1 MGRGS
6 DTRMYN
12 PRSESSHMFRE
23 NHEEEGT
30 RTGYE
35 DPRDLDNRADKRQ
48 AKKEKEDK
56 EERKI
61 RHIKVRSHHLRSG
74 EDKVDEE
81 ESPMEDSEYKPRGS
95 VDNPSKQT
103 IPSGA
108 GGFLT
113 SLATQAKGPGAAAGQ
128 MIAMSE
134 PMLDAWSELLKQ
146 QERLPDDTQ
155 LHELGQTDLIRLLQH
170 PNERI
175 AAFADRELQLRG
187 MESHGSVPF
196 LDSASEKEIAEFY
209 EPQFQSLS
217 FDYGNVQPSDVNT
230 FDIPIREY
238 HAERAGD
245 VTEAVPGGMF
255 DILGA
260 REKYDHLKE
269 TAPQHLVDDYVQRI
283 NNYYQDITNPTYLP
297 FFDLESPAQYTP
309 SQTPESIEDMMSQVD
324 DARERLPDPMAVAG
338 GATGFQHDFQQK
350 NASEPI
356 DHAWSELLK
365 SKPKGLPQGIPHA
378 SDTGKSKKERD
389 RDTQSDIARRNR
401 NPVKVMRNPVQSEL
415 TTGQHNRMQTAL
427 ELLEQYGSADR
438 IPPKILAQNLPEFL
452 RTTATRKRKPSVGVK
467 PFQGERIYGGQNIKQ
482 RDAHKY
488 IRPLARSQRE
498 AITGGE
504 HHDSLLDALNT
515 GQFMSELSTFAENAP
530 AYDRRLE
537 EARRAPLPPEP
548 TLEPQ
553 PVQEDKIEPGPLPD
567 TFFVNGGFMDDR
579 QFAAYQAQKNQQQKS
594 EPMDHAW
601 SELLK
606 EEPTAHPGG
615 RRYTDD
621 MSTYY
626 RRDYNVPNPDDV
638 HPEWDNWIQEVVDNP
653 AEYEDI
659 DHDFRQSDMDYL
671 AGAQS
676 REDFFERL
684 HALSKFH
691 YDDAEAPFDRT
702 EGIYRD
708 FTDVPF
714 NEETGFTRS
723 EPMDHVWSELLK
735 SKKEERKRK
744 KEEGAKFR
752 PSTGAFERPR
762 GGFGGRPA
770 TPARAKIISRNL
782 PVGRHTG
789 LNEAEL
795 AVEMSHR
802 GVASKQPMSKDPQ
815 QYRDYMATQ
824 EAQKRVGNVR
834 TPYAEHRRFGRPSKR
849 AKSGMPRVP
858 RPRLHPVR
866 APSIVPPKMKMPR
879 LRKPKMPGMVT
890 MSEDEVTQSDV
901 LKSASD
907 AGYLRILVRELREAL
922 RETRDKDRKR
932 KGMGTPDTSGA
943 ASNLPNHPSNSHAQT
958 SAPQGGTEN
967 EEAEAKMYGA
977 DPAQV
982 INARGS
988 NKS

>member
-48 AKKEKEDK
+48 AKKEKEEK
-56 EERKI
+56 EEKKI
-61 RHIKVRSHHLRSG
+61 KHIKVRRHHLHSG
-74 EDKVDEE
+74 QDEMDEE
-81 ESPMEDSEYKPRGS
+81 ESPMENSEYKPRGS

-128 MIAMSE
+128 LVAMSE

-146 QERLPDDTQ
+146 DGRIPDVTDEYDYYNYYDTYADEDRPLAHMPHSTLDARLAERGEVGEYAHDNDDEFDE
-155 LHELGQTDLIRLLQH
+155 LIHEYLMR
-170 PNERI
+170 
-175 AAFADRELQLRG
+175 DRENRSGVDREGFPQ
-187 MESHGSVPF
+187 
-196 LDSASEKEIAEFY
+196 EF
-209 EPQFQSLS
+209 
-217 FDYGNVQPSDVNT
+217 
-230 FDIPIREY
+230 
-238 HAERAGD
+238 
-245 VTEAVPGGMF
+245 
-255 DILGA
+255 
-260 REKYDHLKE
+260 
-269 TAPQHLVDDYVQRI
+269 
-283 NNYYQDITNPTYLP
+283 QDIHT
-297 FFDLESPAQYTP
+297 
-309 SQTPESIEDMMSQVD
+309 
-324 DARERLPDPMAVAG
+324 
-338 GATGFQHDFQQK
+338 
-350 NASEPI
+350 SEPMEN
-356 DHAWSELLK
+356 AWSELLK
-365 SKPKGLPQGIPHA
+365 SKPKGLPQGVPHA
-378 SDTGKSKKERD
+378 SDTGKSKRERD
-389 RDTQSDIARRNR
+389 RDTQSDIARRKR
-401 NPVKVMRNPVQSEL
+401 NPVKVMRNPVQSAL

-438 IPPKILAQNLPEFL
+438 IPPKILAQRLPEFL
-452 RTTATRKRKPSVGVK
+452 RTTATRKRKPSVGRK
-467 PFQGERIYGGQNIKQ
+467 PFEGERVYGGEGIKQ
-482 RDAHKY
+482 RDAQKY
-488 IRPLARSQRE
+488 IRPLTRTQRE

-504 HHDSLLDALNT
+504 YHDSLLDALNT

-530 AYDRRLE
+530 AYDRRIE
-537 EARRAPLPPEP
+537 EARRASLPPEP

-553 PVQEDKIEPGPLPD
+553 PVQKDKIEPGPLPD
-567 TFFVNGGFMDDR
+567 TFFVNGDFMDAR

-594 EPMDHAW
+594 EPMDHA
-601 SELLK
+601 
-606 EEPTAHPGG
+606 
-615 RRYTDD
+615 
-621 MSTYY
+621 
-626 RRDYNVPNPDDV
+626 
-638 HPEWDNWIQEVVDNP
+638 
-653 AEYEDI
+653 
-659 DHDFRQSDMDYL
+659 
-671 AGAQS
+671 
-676 REDFFERL
+676 
-684 HALSKFH
+684 
-691 YDDAEAPFDRT
+691 
-702 EGIYRD
+702 
-708 FTDVPF
+708 
-714 NEETGFTRS
+714 
-723 EPMDHVWSELLK
+723 WSELLK

-789 LNEAEL
+789 LNLADL

-834 TPYAEHRRFGRPSKR
+834 TPYAEHRRFGRPSRR

-890 MSEDEVTQSDV
+890 MSEDEITQSDV

-958 SAPQGGTEN
+958 STPQGGTEN

>member
-48 AKKEKEDK
+48 AKKEKEEK
-56 EERKI
+56 EEKKI
-61 RHIKVRSHHLRSG
+61 KHIKVRSHHLRSG
-74 EDKVDEE
+74 QDEIDEE

-128 MIAMSE
+128 LVAMSE

-146 QERLPDDTQ
+146 DGRLPDDTQ

-175 AAFADRELQLRG
+175 AAFADRELNLRA

-255 DILGA
+255 DTLGA

-283 NNYYQDITNPTYLP
+283 NDYYQTITNPIYLP
-297 FFDLESPAQYTP
+297 FFDLEAPPQYTP

-324 DARERLPDPMAVAG
+324 DARERLPDPETVAG

-350 NASEPI
+350 NASEPM

-365 SKPKGLPQGIPHA
+365 SKPKGLPQGVPHA
-378 SDTGKSKKERD
+378 SDTGKSKRERD
-389 RDTQSDIARRNR
+389 RDIQSDIARRKR
-401 NPVKVMRNPVQSEL
+401 NPVKVMRNPVQSAL

-438 IPPKILAQNLPEFL
+438 IPPKILAQRLPEFL
-452 RTTATRKRKPSVGVK
+452 RTTATRKRKPSVGRK
-467 PFQGERIYGGQNIKQ
+467 PFEGERLYGREGIKQ
-482 RDAHKY
+482 RDAQKY
-488 IRPLARSQRE
+488 IRPLTPTQRKT
-498 AITGGE
+498 ITGGE

-530 AYDRRLE
+530 AYDRRIE
-537 EARRAPLPPEP
+537 EARRASLPPEP

-567 TFFVNGGFMDDR
+567 TFFVNGDFMDAR

-601 SELLK
+601 SNLLK
-606 EEPTAHPGG
+606 QERPHQDIPTSTLDNILD
-615 RRYTDD
+615 RYTDIGH
-621 MSTYY
+621 
-626 RRDYNVPNPDDV
+626 VLGEEDDSWFKYDKDFLLHYLGDDFSQHDRILDEMV
-638 HPEWDNWIQEVVDNP
+638 
-653 AEYEDI
+653 AEYEGREKGLF
-659 DHDFRQSDMDYL
+659 DHVESPQGPHPFSPYY
-671 AGAQS
+671 
-676 REDFFERL
+676 F
-684 HALSKFH
+684 
-691 YDDAEAPFDRT
+691 APK
-702 EGIYRD
+702 
-708 FTDVPF
+708 
-714 NEETGFTRS
+714 S

-789 LNEAEL
+789 LNLADL

-834 TPYAEHRRFGRPSKR
+834 TPYAEHRRFGRPSRR

-958 SAPQGGTEN
+958 STPQGGTEN

>member
-74 EDKVDEE
+74 QDEMDEE

-324 DARERLPDPMAVAG
+324 DARERLPDPATVAG

-356 DHAWSELLK
+356 EHAWSELLK

-452 RTTATRKRKPSVGVK
+452 RTTATKKRKPSVGVK

-488 IRPLARSQRE
+488 IRPLAPSQRE

-567 TFFVNGGFMDDR
+567 TFFVNGDFMDDR

-594 EPMDHAW
+594 EPMDHA
-601 SELLK
+601 
-606 EEPTAHPGG
+606 
-615 RRYTDD
+615 
-621 MSTYY
+621 
-626 RRDYNVPNPDDV
+626 
-638 HPEWDNWIQEVVDNP
+638 
-653 AEYEDI
+653 
-659 DHDFRQSDMDYL
+659 
-671 AGAQS
+671 
-676 REDFFERL
+676 
-684 HALSKFH
+684 
-691 YDDAEAPFDRT
+691 
-702 EGIYRD
+702 
-708 FTDVPF
+708 
-714 NEETGFTRS
+714 
-723 EPMDHVWSELLK
+723 WSELLK

-789 LNEAEL
+789 LNLADL

-982 INARGS
+982 VNARGS

>member
-48 AKKEKEDK
+48 AKKEKEEK
-56 EERKI
+56 EEKKI
-61 RHIKVRSHHLRSG
+61 KHIKVRRHHLRSG
-74 EDKVDEE
+74 QDEMDEE

-128 MIAMSE
+128 LVAMSE

-146 QERLPDDTQ
+146 EGPDVTDEYDYYNYYDTYADEDRPLAHMPHSTLDARLAERGEAGEYAHDNDDEFDE
-155 LHELGQTDLIRLLQH
+155 LIHEYLMR
-170 PNERI
+170 
-175 AAFADRELQLRG
+175 DRENRSGVDRG
-187 MESHGSVPF
+187 GFSQ
-196 LDSASEKEIAEFY
+196 EF
-209 EPQFQSLS
+209 
-217 FDYGNVQPSDVNT
+217 
-230 FDIPIREY
+230 
-238 HAERAGD
+238 
-245 VTEAVPGGMF
+245 
-255 DILGA
+255 
-260 REKYDHLKE
+260 
-269 TAPQHLVDDYVQRI
+269 
-283 NNYYQDITNPTYLP
+283 QDIHT
-297 FFDLESPAQYTP
+297 
-309 SQTPESIEDMMSQVD
+309 
-324 DARERLPDPMAVAG
+324 
-338 GATGFQHDFQQK
+338 
-350 NASEPI
+350 SEPMEN
-356 DHAWSELLK
+356 AWSELLK
-365 SKPKGLPQGIPHA
+365 SKPKGLPQGVPHA
-378 SDTGKSKKERD
+378 SDTGKSKRERD
-389 RDTQSDIARRNR
+389 RDTQSDIARRKR
-401 NPVKVMRNPVQSEL
+401 NPVKVMRNPVQSAL
-415 TTGQHNRMQTAL
+415 TTGQHNRMKTAL

-438 IPPKILAQNLPEFL
+438 IPPKILAQRLPEFL
-452 RTTATRKRKPSVGVK
+452 RTTATRERKPSVGRK
-467 PFQGERIYGGQNIKQ
+467 PFEGERIYGGEGIKQ
-482 RDAHKY
+482 RDAQKY
-488 IRPLARSQRE
+488 IRPLTPTQRKT
-498 AITGGE
+498 ITGGE
-504 HHDSLLDALNT
+504 YHDSLLDALNT

-530 AYDRRLE
+530 AYDRRIE
-537 EARRAPLPPEP
+537 EARRASLPPEP

-553 PVQEDKIEPGPLPD
+553 PVQEDKIEPGLYPG
-567 TFFVNGGFMDDR
+567 TFFVNGDFMDAR

-594 EPMDHAW
+594 EPIEHA
-601 SELLK
+601 
-606 EEPTAHPGG
+606 
-615 RRYTDD
+615 
-621 MSTYY
+621 
-626 RRDYNVPNPDDV
+626 
-638 HPEWDNWIQEVVDNP
+638 
-653 AEYEDI
+653 
-659 DHDFRQSDMDYL
+659 
-671 AGAQS
+671 
-676 REDFFERL
+676 
-684 HALSKFH
+684 
-691 YDDAEAPFDRT
+691 
-702 EGIYRD
+702 
-708 FTDVPF
+708 
-714 NEETGFTRS
+714 
-723 EPMDHVWSELLK
+723 WSELLK

-789 LNEAEL
+789 LNLADL

-834 TPYAEHRRFGRPSKR
+834 TPYAEHRRFGRPSRR

-958 SAPQGGTEN
+958 STPQGGTEN

>member
-48 AKKEKEDK
+48 AKKEKEEK
-56 EERKI
+56 EEKKI
-61 RHIKVRSHHLRSG
+61 KHIKVRRHHLRSG
-74 EDKVDEE
+74 QDEMDEE

-128 MIAMSE
+128 LVAMSE

-146 QERLPDDTQ
+146 DGRLPDDTQ
-155 LHELGQTDLIRLLQH
+155 LHELGYTDLIRLLQH

-175 AAFADRELQLRG
+175 AAFADRELDLRA

-196 LDSASEKEIAEFY
+196 LDSASPKEIAEFY

-217 FDYGNVQPSDVNT
+217 FDYGNVQPSDVDT
-230 FDIPIREY
+230 FGIPAREY
-238 HAERAGD
+238 YAQRAGD
-245 VTEAVPGGMF
+245 VAEAVPGVIF
-255 DILGA
+255 DVLGA

-269 TAPQHLVDDYVQRI
+269 TAPQHLVDDYVQQI
-283 NNYYQDITNPTYLP
+283 NNFYQGITNPTYLP
-297 FFDLESPAQYTP
+297 FFDLEEPAQYTP
-309 SQTPESIEDMMSQVD
+309 SQTPESTEDMMNQVD
-324 DARERLPDPMAVAG
+324 DAMERLNKFPMTVG
-338 GATGFQHDFQQK
+338 GGSTGFQHDFQQK
-350 NASEPI
+350 NASEPME
-356 DHAWSELLK
+356 HAWSELLK
-365 SKPKGLPQGIPHA
+365 SKPKGLPQGVPHA
-378 SDTGKSKKERD
+378 SDTGKSKRERD
-389 RDTQSDIARRNR
+389 RDTQSDIARRKR
-401 NPVKVMRNPVQSEL
+401 NPVKVMRNPVQSAL

-438 IPPKILAQNLPEFL
+438 IPPKILAQRLPEFL
-452 RTTATRKRKPSVGVK
+452 RTTATRKRKPSVGRK
-467 PFQGERIYGGQNIKQ
+467 PFEGERIYGGKGIKQ
-482 RDAHKY
+482 RDAQKY
-488 IRPLARSQRE
+488 IRPLTRTQRE

-504 HHDSLLDALNT
+504 YHDSLLDALNT

-530 AYDRRLE
+530 AYDRRIE

-548 TLEPQ
+548 TPEPQ
-553 PVQEDKIEPGPLPD
+553 PVQDPR
-567 TFFVNGGFMDDR
+567 N
-579 QFAAYQAQKNQQQKS
+579 QK
-594 EPMDHAW
+594 
-601 SELLK
+601 
-606 EEPTAHPGG
+606 
-615 RRYTDD
+615 
-621 MSTYY
+621 
-626 RRDYNVPNPDDV
+626 
-638 HPEWDNWIQEVVDNP
+638 
-653 AEYEDI
+653 
-659 DHDFRQSDMDYL
+659 
-671 AGAQS
+671 
-676 REDFFERL
+676 
-684 HALSKFH
+684 
-691 YDDAEAPFDRT
+691 
-702 EGIYRD
+702 
-708 FTDVPF
+708 
-714 NEETGFTRS
+714 S

-789 LNEAEL
+789 LNLADL

-834 TPYAEHRRFGRPSKR
+834 TPYAEHRRFGRPSRR

-890 MSEDEVTQSDV
+890 MSEDEITQSDV

-958 SAPQGGTEN
+958 STPQGGTEN

>member
-48 AKKEKEDK
+48 AKKEKEEK
-56 EERKI
+56 EEKKI
-61 RHIKVRSHHLRSG
+61 KHIKVRRHHLRSG
-74 EDKVDEE
+74 QDEMDEE

-128 MIAMSE
+128 LVAMSE

-146 QERLPDDTQ
+146 EGPDVTDEYDYYNYYDTYADEDRPLAHMPHSTLDARLAERGEAGEYAHDNDDEFDE
-155 LHELGQTDLIRLLQH
+155 LIHEYLMR
-170 PNERI
+170 
-175 AAFADRELQLRG
+175 DRENRSGVDRG
-187 MESHGSVPF
+187 GFSQ
-196 LDSASEKEIAEFY
+196 EF
-209 EPQFQSLS
+209 
-217 FDYGNVQPSDVNT
+217 
-230 FDIPIREY
+230 
-238 HAERAGD
+238 
-245 VTEAVPGGMF
+245 
-255 DILGA
+255 
-260 REKYDHLKE
+260 
-269 TAPQHLVDDYVQRI
+269 
-283 NNYYQDITNPTYLP
+283 QDIHT
-297 FFDLESPAQYTP
+297 
-309 SQTPESIEDMMSQVD
+309 
-324 DARERLPDPMAVAG
+324 
-338 GATGFQHDFQQK
+338 
-350 NASEPI
+350 SEPMEN
-356 DHAWSELLK
+356 AWSELLK
-365 SKPKGLPQGIPHA
+365 SKPKGLPQGVPHA
-378 SDTGKSKKERD
+378 SDTGKSKRERD
-389 RDTQSDIARRNR
+389 RDTQSDIARRKR
-401 NPVKVMRNPVQSEL
+401 NPVKVMRNPVQSAL

-438 IPPKILAQNLPEFL
+438 IPPKILAQRLPEFL
-452 RTTATRKRKPSVGVK
+452 RTTATRERKPSVGRK
-467 PFQGERIYGGQNIKQ
+467 PFEGERIYGGEGIKQ
-482 RDAHKY
+482 RDAQKY
-488 IRPLARSQRE
+488 IRPLTPTQRKT
-498 AITGGE
+498 ITGGE
-504 HHDSLLDALNT
+504 YHDSLLDALNT

-537 EARRAPLPPEP
+537 EARRVPLPPEP
-548 TLEPQ
+548 TPEPQ
-553 PVQEDKIEPGPLPD
+553 PVQEDKIEPGLYPG
-567 TFFVNGGFMDDR
+567 TFFVNGDFMDAR

-594 EPMDHAW
+594 EPMEHA
-601 SELLK
+601 
-606 EEPTAHPGG
+606 
-615 RRYTDD
+615 
-621 MSTYY
+621 
-626 RRDYNVPNPDDV
+626 
-638 HPEWDNWIQEVVDNP
+638 
-653 AEYEDI
+653 
-659 DHDFRQSDMDYL
+659 
-671 AGAQS
+671 
-676 REDFFERL
+676 
-684 HALSKFH
+684 
-691 YDDAEAPFDRT
+691 
-702 EGIYRD
+702 
-708 FTDVPF
+708 
-714 NEETGFTRS
+714 
-723 EPMDHVWSELLK
+723 WSELLK

-789 LNEAEL
+789 LNLADL

-834 TPYAEHRRFGRPSKR
+834 TPYAEHRRFGRPSRR

-958 SAPQGGTEN
+958 STPQGGTEN

>member
-1 MGRGS
+1 MTEGMMGRGS

-74 EDKVDEE
+74 QDEMDEE
-81 ESPMEDSEYKPRGS
+81 ESPVEDSEYKPRGS

-146 QERLPDDTQ
+146 QDRLPDDTQ

-324 DARERLPDPMAVAG
+324 DARERLPDPATVAG

-356 DHAWSELLK
+356 EHAWSELLK

-488 IRPLARSQRE
+488 IRPLAPSQRE

-567 TFFVNGGFMDDR
+567 TFFVNGDFMDDR

-594 EPMDHAW
+594 EPMDHA
-601 SELLK
+601 
-606 EEPTAHPGG
+606 
-615 RRYTDD
+615 
-621 MSTYY
+621 
-626 RRDYNVPNPDDV
+626 
-638 HPEWDNWIQEVVDNP
+638 
-653 AEYEDI
+653 
-659 DHDFRQSDMDYL
+659 
-671 AGAQS
+671 
-676 REDFFERL
+676 
-684 HALSKFH
+684 
-691 YDDAEAPFDRT
+691 
-702 EGIYRD
+702 
-708 FTDVPF
+708 
-714 NEETGFTRS
+714 
-723 EPMDHVWSELLK
+723 WSELLK

-789 LNEAEL
+789 LNLADL

>member
-48 AKKEKEDK
+48 AKKEKEEK
-56 EERKI
+56 EEKKI
-61 RHIKVRSHHLRSG
+61 KHIKVRRHHLHSG
-74 EDKVDEE
+74 QDEMDEE
-81 ESPMEDSEYKPRGS
+81 ESPMENSEYKPRGS

-128 MIAMSE
+128 LVAMSE

-146 QERLPDDTQ
+146 DRRIPDVTDEYDYYNYYDTYADEDRPLAHMPHSTLDARLAERGEVGEYAHDNDDEFDE
-155 LHELGQTDLIRLLQH
+155 LIHEYLMR
-170 PNERI
+170 
-175 AAFADRELQLRG
+175 DRENRSGVDREGFPQ
-187 MESHGSVPF
+187 
-196 LDSASEKEIAEFY
+196 EF
-209 EPQFQSLS
+209 
-217 FDYGNVQPSDVNT
+217 
-230 FDIPIREY
+230 
-238 HAERAGD
+238 
-245 VTEAVPGGMF
+245 
-255 DILGA
+255 
-260 REKYDHLKE
+260 
-269 TAPQHLVDDYVQRI
+269 
-283 NNYYQDITNPTYLP
+283 QDIHT
-297 FFDLESPAQYTP
+297 
-309 SQTPESIEDMMSQVD
+309 
-324 DARERLPDPMAVAG
+324 
-338 GATGFQHDFQQK
+338 
-350 NASEPI
+350 SEPMEN
-356 DHAWSELLK
+356 AWSELLK
-365 SKPKGLPQGIPHA
+365 SKPKGLPQGVPHA
-378 SDTGKSKKERD
+378 SDTGKSKRERD
-389 RDTQSDIARRNR
+389 RDTQSDIARRKR
-401 NPVKVMRNPVQSEL
+401 NPVKVMRNPVQSAL

-438 IPPKILAQNLPEFL
+438 IPPKILAQRLPEFL
-452 RTTATRKRKPSVGVK
+452 RTTATRKRKPSVGRK
-467 PFQGERIYGGQNIKQ
+467 PFEGERVYGGEGIKQ
-482 RDAHKY
+482 RDAQKY
-488 IRPLARSQRE
+488 IRPLAPAQRE

-504 HHDSLLDALNT
+504 YHDSLLDALNT

-530 AYDRRLE
+530 AYDRRIE
-537 EARRAPLPPEP
+537 EARRASLPPEP

-553 PVQEDKIEPGPLPD
+553 PVQKDKIEPGPLPD
-567 TFFVNGGFMDDR
+567 TFFVNGDFMDAR

-594 EPMDHAW
+594 EPMDHA
-601 SELLK
+601 
-606 EEPTAHPGG
+606 
-615 RRYTDD
+615 
-621 MSTYY
+621 
-626 RRDYNVPNPDDV
+626 
-638 HPEWDNWIQEVVDNP
+638 
-653 AEYEDI
+653 
-659 DHDFRQSDMDYL
+659 
-671 AGAQS
+671 
-676 REDFFERL
+676 
-684 HALSKFH
+684 
-691 YDDAEAPFDRT
+691 
-702 EGIYRD
+702 
-708 FTDVPF
+708 
-714 NEETGFTRS
+714 
-723 EPMDHVWSELLK
+723 WSELLK

-789 LNEAEL
+789 LNLADL

-834 TPYAEHRRFGRPSKR
+834 TPYAEHRRFGRPSRR

-890 MSEDEVTQSDV
+890 MSEDEITQSDV

-958 SAPQGGTEN
+958 STPQGGTEN

>member
-1 MGRGS
+1 
-6 DTRMYN
+6 
-12 PRSESSHMFRE
+12 
-23 NHEEEGT
+23 
-30 RTGYE
+30 
-35 DPRDLDNRADKRQ
+35 
-48 AKKEKEDK
+48 
-56 EERKI
+56 
-61 RHIKVRSHHLRSG
+61 
-74 EDKVDEE
+74 
-81 ESPMEDSEYKPRGS
+81 
-95 VDNPSKQT
+95 
-103 IPSGA
+103 
-108 GGFLT
+108 
-113 SLATQAKGPGAAAGQ
+113 
-128 MIAMSE
+128 
-134 PMLDAWSELLKQ
+134 
-146 QERLPDDTQ
+146 
-155 LHELGQTDLIRLLQH
+155 
-170 PNERI
+170 
-175 AAFADRELQLRG
+175 

-324 DARERLPDPMAVAG
+324 DARERLPDPATVAG

-356 DHAWSELLK
+356 EHAWSELLK

-452 RTTATRKRKPSVGVK
+452 RTTATKKRKPSVGVK

-488 IRPLARSQRE
+488 IRPLAPSQRE

-567 TFFVNGGFMDDR
+567 TFFVNGDFMDDR

-594 EPMDHAW
+594 EPMDHA
-601 SELLK
+601 
-606 EEPTAHPGG
+606 
-615 RRYTDD
+615 
-621 MSTYY
+621 
-626 RRDYNVPNPDDV
+626 
-638 HPEWDNWIQEVVDNP
+638 
-653 AEYEDI
+653 
-659 DHDFRQSDMDYL
+659 
-671 AGAQS
+671 
-676 REDFFERL
+676 
-684 HALSKFH
+684 
-691 YDDAEAPFDRT
+691 
-702 EGIYRD
+702 
-708 FTDVPF
+708 
-714 NEETGFTRS
+714 
-723 EPMDHVWSELLK
+723 WSELLK

-789 LNEAEL
+789 LNLADL

-879 LRKPKMPGMVT
+879 LRKPKMPSMVT

>member
-74 EDKVDEE
+74 QDEMDEE
-81 ESPMEDSEYKPRGS
+81 ESPVEDSEYKPRGS

-230 FDIPIREY
+230 FGIPIREY

-324 DARERLPDPMAVAG
+324 DAGIQLGKHPATVAG

-350 NASEPI
+350 NASEP
-356 DHAWSELLK
+356 
-365 SKPKGLPQGIPHA
+365 
-378 SDTGKSKKERD
+378 
-389 RDTQSDIARRNR
+389 
-401 NPVKVMRNPVQSEL
+401 
-415 TTGQHNRMQTAL
+415 
-427 ELLEQYGSADR
+427 
-438 IPPKILAQNLPEFL
+438 
-452 RTTATRKRKPSVGVK
+452 
-467 PFQGERIYGGQNIKQ
+467 
-482 RDAHKY
+482 
-488 IRPLARSQRE
+488 
-498 AITGGE
+498 
-504 HHDSLLDALNT
+504 
-515 GQFMSELSTFAENAP
+515 
-530 AYDRRLE
+530 
-537 EARRAPLPPEP
+537 
-548 TLEPQ
+548 
-553 PVQEDKIEPGPLPD
+553 
-567 TFFVNGGFMDDR
+567 
-579 QFAAYQAQKNQQQKS
+579 
-594 EPMDHAW
+594 MDHA
-601 SELLK
+601 
-606 EEPTAHPGG
+606 
-615 RRYTDD
+615 
-621 MSTYY
+621 
-626 RRDYNVPNPDDV
+626 
-638 HPEWDNWIQEVVDNP
+638 
-653 AEYEDI
+653 
-659 DHDFRQSDMDYL
+659 
-671 AGAQS
+671 
-676 REDFFERL
+676 
-684 HALSKFH
+684 
-691 YDDAEAPFDRT
+691 
-702 EGIYRD
+702 
-708 FTDVPF
+708 
-714 NEETGFTRS
+714 
-723 EPMDHVWSELLK
+723 WSELLK

-789 LNEAEL
+789 LNLADL

-834 TPYAEHRRFGRPSKR
+834 TPYAEHRRFGRPSRR

>member
-48 AKKEKEDK
+48 AKKEKEEK
-56 EERKI
+56 EEKKI
-61 RHIKVRSHHLRSG
+61 KHIKVRRHHLHSG
-74 EDKVDEE
+74 QDEMDEE
-81 ESPMEDSEYKPRGS
+81 ESPMENSEYKPRGS

-128 MIAMSE
+128 LVAMSE

-146 QERLPDDTQ
+146 DRRIPDVTDEYDYYNYYDTYADEDRPLAHMPHSTLDARLAERGEVGEYAHDNDDEFDE
-155 LHELGQTDLIRLLQH
+155 LIHEYLMR
-170 PNERI
+170 
-175 AAFADRELQLRG
+175 DRENRSGVDREGFPQ
-187 MESHGSVPF
+187 
-196 LDSASEKEIAEFY
+196 EF
-209 EPQFQSLS
+209 
-217 FDYGNVQPSDVNT
+217 
-230 FDIPIREY
+230 
-238 HAERAGD
+238 
-245 VTEAVPGGMF
+245 
-255 DILGA
+255 
-260 REKYDHLKE
+260 
-269 TAPQHLVDDYVQRI
+269 
-283 NNYYQDITNPTYLP
+283 QDIHT
-297 FFDLESPAQYTP
+297 
-309 SQTPESIEDMMSQVD
+309 
-324 DARERLPDPMAVAG
+324 
-338 GATGFQHDFQQK
+338 
-350 NASEPI
+350 SEPMEN
-356 DHAWSELLK
+356 AWSELLK
-365 SKPKGLPQGIPHA
+365 SKPKGLPQGVPHA
-378 SDTGKSKKERD
+378 SDTGKSKRERD
-389 RDTQSDIARRNR
+389 RDTQSDIARRKR
-401 NPVKVMRNPVQSEL
+401 NPVKVMRNPVQSAL

-438 IPPKILAQNLPEFL
+438 IPPKILAQRLPEFL
-452 RTTATRKRKPSVGVK
+452 RTTATRKRKPSVGRK
-467 PFQGERIYGGQNIKQ
+467 PFEGERVYGGEGIKQ
-482 RDAHKY
+482 RDAQKY
-488 IRPLARSQRE
+488 IRPLTRTQRE

-504 HHDSLLDALNT
+504 YHDSLLDALNT

-530 AYDRRLE
+530 AYDRRIE
-537 EARRAPLPPEP
+537 EARRASLPPEP

-553 PVQEDKIEPGPLPD
+553 PVQKDKIEPGPLPD
-567 TFFVNGGFMDDR
+567 TFFVNGDFMDAR

-594 EPMDHAW
+594 EPMDHA
-601 SELLK
+601 
-606 EEPTAHPGG
+606 
-615 RRYTDD
+615 
-621 MSTYY
+621 
-626 RRDYNVPNPDDV
+626 
-638 HPEWDNWIQEVVDNP
+638 
-653 AEYEDI
+653 
-659 DHDFRQSDMDYL
+659 
-671 AGAQS
+671 
-676 REDFFERL
+676 
-684 HALSKFH
+684 
-691 YDDAEAPFDRT
+691 
-702 EGIYRD
+702 
-708 FTDVPF
+708 
-714 NEETGFTRS
+714 
-723 EPMDHVWSELLK
+723 WSELLK

-789 LNEAEL
+789 LNLADL

-834 TPYAEHRRFGRPSKR
+834 TPYAEHRRFGRPSRR

-890 MSEDEVTQSDV
+890 MSEDEITQSDV

-958 SAPQGGTEN
+958 STPQGGTEN

>member
-74 EDKVDEE
+74 QDEMDEE

-230 FDIPIREY
+230 FGIPIREY

-324 DARERLPDPMAVAG
+324 DARERLPDPATVAG

-356 DHAWSELLK
+356 EHAWSELLK

-488 IRPLARSQRE
+488 IRPLAPSQRE
-498 AITGGE
+498 GITGGE
-504 HHDSLLDALNT
+504 YHDSLLDALNT

-567 TFFVNGGFMDDR
+567 TFFVNGDFMDDR

-594 EPMDHAW
+594 EPMDHA
-601 SELLK
+601 
-606 EEPTAHPGG
+606 
-615 RRYTDD
+615 
-621 MSTYY
+621 
-626 RRDYNVPNPDDV
+626 
-638 HPEWDNWIQEVVDNP
+638 
-653 AEYEDI
+653 
-659 DHDFRQSDMDYL
+659 
-671 AGAQS
+671 
-676 REDFFERL
+676 
-684 HALSKFH
+684 
-691 YDDAEAPFDRT
+691 
-702 EGIYRD
+702 
-708 FTDVPF
+708 
-714 NEETGFTRS
+714 
-723 EPMDHVWSELLK
+723 WSELLK

>member
-48 AKKEKEDK
+48 AKKEKEEK
-56 EERKI
+56 EEKKI
-61 RHIKVRSHHLRSG
+61 KHIKVRRHHLRSG
-74 EDKVDEE
+74 QDEMDEE

-128 MIAMSE
+128 LVAMSE

-146 QERLPDDTQ
+146 EGPDVTDEYDYYNYYDTYADEDRPLAHMPHSTLDARLAERGEAGEYAHDNDDEFDE
-155 LHELGQTDLIRLLQH
+155 LIHEYLMR
-170 PNERI
+170 
-175 AAFADRELQLRG
+175 DRENRSGVDRG
-187 MESHGSVPF
+187 GFSQ
-196 LDSASEKEIAEFY
+196 EF
-209 EPQFQSLS
+209 
-217 FDYGNVQPSDVNT
+217 
-230 FDIPIREY
+230 
-238 HAERAGD
+238 
-245 VTEAVPGGMF
+245 
-255 DILGA
+255 
-260 REKYDHLKE
+260 
-269 TAPQHLVDDYVQRI
+269 
-283 NNYYQDITNPTYLP
+283 QDIHT
-297 FFDLESPAQYTP
+297 
-309 SQTPESIEDMMSQVD
+309 
-324 DARERLPDPMAVAG
+324 
-338 GATGFQHDFQQK
+338 
-350 NASEPI
+350 SEPMEN
-356 DHAWSELLK
+356 AWSELLK
-365 SKPKGLPQGIPHA
+365 SKPKGLPQGVPHA
-378 SDTGKSKKERD
+378 SDTGKSKRERD
-389 RDTQSDIARRNR
+389 RDTQSDIARRKR
-401 NPVKVMRNPVQSEL
+401 NPVKVMRNPVQSAL
-415 TTGQHNRMQTAL
+415 TTGQHNRMKTAL

-438 IPPKILAQNLPEFL
+438 IPPKILAQRLPEFL
-452 RTTATRKRKPSVGVK
+452 RTTATRERKPSVGRK
-467 PFQGERIYGGQNIKQ
+467 PFEGERIYGGEGIKQ
-482 RDAHKY
+482 RDAQKY
-488 IRPLARSQRE
+488 IRPLTPTQRKT
-498 AITGGE
+498 ITGGE
-504 HHDSLLDALNT
+504 YHDSLLDALNT

-537 EARRAPLPPEP
+537 EARRVPLPPEP
-548 TLEPQ
+548 TPEPQ
-553 PVQEDKIEPGPLPD
+553 PVQEDKIEPGLYPG
-567 TFFVNGGFMDDR
+567 TFFVNGDFMDAR

-594 EPMDHAW
+594 EPIEHA
-601 SELLK
+601 
-606 EEPTAHPGG
+606 
-615 RRYTDD
+615 
-621 MSTYY
+621 
-626 RRDYNVPNPDDV
+626 
-638 HPEWDNWIQEVVDNP
+638 
-653 AEYEDI
+653 
-659 DHDFRQSDMDYL
+659 
-671 AGAQS
+671 
-676 REDFFERL
+676 
-684 HALSKFH
+684 
-691 YDDAEAPFDRT
+691 
-702 EGIYRD
+702 
-708 FTDVPF
+708 
-714 NEETGFTRS
+714 
-723 EPMDHVWSELLK
+723 WSELLK

-789 LNEAEL
+789 LNLADL

-834 TPYAEHRRFGRPSKR
+834 TPYAEHRRFGRPSRR

-958 SAPQGGTEN
+958 STPQGGTEN

>member
-74 EDKVDEE
+74 QDEIDEE

-128 MIAMSE
+128 LVAMSE

-146 QERLPDDTQ
+146 D
-155 LHELGQTDLIRLLQH
+155 G
-170 PNERI
+170 RI
-175 AAFADRELQLRG
+175 
-187 MESHGSVPF
+187 P
-196 LDSASEKEIAEFY
+196 
-209 EPQFQSLS
+209 
-217 FDYGNVQPSDVNT
+217 
-230 FDIPIREY
+230 
-238 HAERAGD
+238 D
-245 VTEAVPGGMF
+245 VTDE
-255 DILGA
+255 
-260 REKYDHLKE
+260 YD
-269 TAPQHLVDDYVQRI
+269 YY
-283 NNYYQDITNPTYLP
+283 NYYDTYA
-297 FFDLESPAQYTP
+297 D
-309 SQTPESIEDMMSQVD
+309 ED
-324 DARERLPDPMAVAG
+324 
-338 GATGFQHDFQQK
+338 
-350 NASEPI
+350 
-356 DHAWSELLK
+356 
-365 SKPKGLPQGIPHA
+365 
-378 SDTGKSKKERD
+378 
-389 RDTQSDIARRNR
+389 
-401 NPVKVMRNPVQSEL
+401 
-415 TTGQHNRMQTAL
+415 
-427 ELLEQYGSADR
+427 
-438 IPPKILAQNLPEFL
+438 
-452 RTTATRKRKPSVGVK
+452 
-467 PFQGERIYGGQNIKQ
+467 
-482 RDAHKY
+482 
-488 IRPLARSQRE
+488 RPLAHMPHS
-498 AITGGE
+498 T
-504 HHDSLLDALNT
+504 LDARLAERGEAGEYAHDNDDE
-515 GQFMSELSTFAENAP
+515 FDELIHEYLMRDRENRSGV
-530 AYDRRLE
+530 DR
-537 EARRAPLPPEP
+537 
-548 TLEPQ
+548 
-553 PVQEDKIEPGPLPD
+553 
-567 TFFVNGGFMDDR
+567 GGFPQEFQDIHT
-579 QFAAYQAQKNQQQKS
+579 S
-594 EPMDHAW
+594 EPMENAW

-606 EEPTAHPGG
+606 EDLPDSAKDLFDSEGNLKNYIGERPHQDTPTSTLHNIID
-615 RRYTDD
+615 RYGDIGQFLGEEDD
-621 MSTYY
+621 SWFKYDKDFLLHY
-626 RRDYNVPNPDDV
+626 LGDDFSQ
-638 HPEWDNWIQEVVDNP
+638 HKRIVDEMV
-653 AEYEDI
+653 AEYDGREKGFF
-659 DHDFRQSDMDYL
+659 DHVESPQ
-671 AGAQS
+671 
-676 REDFFERL
+676 
-684 HALSKFH
+684 
-691 YDDAEAPFDRT
+691 APSPVSPYYFA
-702 EGIYRD
+702 
-708 FTDVPF
+708 PK
-714 NEETGFTRS
+714 S
-723 EPMDHVWSELLK
+723 EPMFIGDVLVK

-789 LNEAEL
+789 LNLADL

-958 SAPQGGTEN
+958 STPQGGTEN